1 MLEAAYGWYWAAD
14 TLAELGAQ
22 VHLAHPLGVKMFCY
36 RRVKNDQRDAADLA
50 DLLRMG
56 RLPEAWIAPPAT
68 RELRGWVRHRAK
80 LVGLR
85 SSLTP
90 CWRGA
95 GVHVPMS
102 DLFSPGGHQ
111 LLTVTRLSAE
121 SRSRV
126 DSALRLI
133 ENLDFE
139 IELFGKLV
147 AGRLRTQPG
156 YRAIQQIPGVG
167 PTLAAVFVAEIG
179 DIARFPGP
187 AQLASWAGLDPE
199 TPRVRHHRAPRPD
212 HQARQPTGAVG
223 RDRGRATRRREHPP
237 RRRPRPGRCPP
248 RPQHRRCGR
257 RPRARRAGLLRPT
270 RRTHPPPQPRR
281 TPPAA

>member
-1 MLEAAYGWYWAAD
+1 M
-14 TLAELGAQ
+14 LAELGAQ
-22 VHLAHPLGVKMFCY
+22 VHLAHPLGVETFCY

-85 SSLTP
+85 SSLT
-90 CWRGA
+90 CQVYAVLAGA

-126 DSALRLI
+126 
-133 ENLDFE
+133 E
-139 IELFGKLV
+139 
-147 AGRLRTQPG
+147 
-156 YRAIQQIPGVG
+156 
-167 PTLAAVFVAEIG
+167 G
-179 DIARFPGP
+179 DP
-187 AQLASWAGLDPE
+187 ADP
-199 TPRVRHHRAPRPD
+199 
-212 HQARQPTGAVG
+212 
-223 RDRGRATRRREHPP
+223 RGRPHPGCGVRR
-237 RRRPRPGRCPP
+237 
-248 RPQHRRCGR
+248 
-257 RPRARRAGLLRPT
+257 
-270 RRTHPPPQPRR
+270 
-281 TPPAA
+281 